1 MSFLRMLYAFCRPTL
16 LSGNSTDLLGAAV
29 YLENCYFMWKCII
42 MCVKCSTM
50 MLRGVLESR
59 VGSYPLVIVL
69 VNGHIGLGE
78 YLVGFL
84 IKIGY

>member
-1 MSFLRMLYAFCRPTL
+1 
-16 LSGNSTDLLGAAV
+16 
-29 YLENCYFMWKCII
+29 
-42 MCVKCSTM
+42 MCVKCPTM
-50 MLRGVLESR
+50 LLRGVLESR
-59 VGSYPLVIVL
+59 VGSYPFVVVL